1 MREFF
6 FSPPPLPPLFR
17 RVFLNVT
24 HQRAEWRGDAMTY
37 NSIVDCSLCRT
48 KFVERERGGCK
59 GSTTGSC
66 PFWLVASL
74 GIWMQIQSSPDEFC
88 NTILRGEE
96 RADGII
102 NSPKIR

>member
-1 MREFF
+1 
-6 FSPPPLPPLFR
+6 
-17 RVFLNVT
+17 
-24 HQRAEWRGDAMTY
+24 MTY

-59 GSTTGSC
+59 GSMTGSC

>member
-1 MREFF
+1 MEKLFEKNERDFFF
-6 FSPPPLPPLFR
+6 FSR

-24 HQRAEWRGDAMTY
+24 QQRAKREGGAMTY

-66 PFWLVASL
+66 PFWLVASP

-88 NTILRGEE
+88 NTILQGGDRWHH
-96 RADGII
+96 
-102 NSPKIR
+102 